1 MAVAPLESF
10 QLGPYVAP
18 RLFTG
23 LWQLSSN
30 AWGSASTPK
39 IRTQMAQYADA
50 GYTAFGELALSLPI
64 NRFHCPLTISL

>member
-1 MAVAPLESF
+1 MADTSLRTF
-10 QLGPYVAP
+10 QLGPFRVP

-39 IRTQMAQYADA
+39 IRGQMAQYADA
-50 GYTAFGELALSLPI
+50 GYTAFGELVDLLDCYY
-64 NRFHCPLTISL
+64 RFLTSV

>member
-1 MAVAPLESF
+1 MADTPLETF
-10 QLGPYVAP
+10 QLGPHTVP

-39 IRTQMAQYADA
+39 IRSQMVQYADA
-50 GYTAFGELALSLPI
+50 GYTAFGEGAV
-64 NRFHCPLTISL
+64 C